1 MSIIYKDEIM
11 VAISDLFENKVRPRM
26 ESNCPLPGG
35 TYVIDFGVIPK
46 DKNRFDST
54 VIEINSFEKL

>member
-35 TYVIDFGVIPK
+35 TYVIDF
-46 DKNRFDST
+46 
-54 VIEINSFEKL
+54 ESFQKIKIGLIQL